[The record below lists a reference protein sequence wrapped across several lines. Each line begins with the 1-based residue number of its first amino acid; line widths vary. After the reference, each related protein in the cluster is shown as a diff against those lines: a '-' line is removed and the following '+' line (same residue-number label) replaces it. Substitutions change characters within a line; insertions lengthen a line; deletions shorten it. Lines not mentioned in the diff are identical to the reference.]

1 MVPVGDADRWL
12 VHMRVDRRFRRQKPS
27 FKGLREMSVT
37 AALVKELREK
47 SGAGMMDCKKAL
59 AETNGDM
66 DAAVDWLRTKGLA
79 AAAKKSGRVA
89 AEGLVAIA
97 VAGKKGAVIE
107 LNAETDFVS
116 RNSEFQGFASTL
128 ADLALGVDDL
138 DALKAVDFPGTGRI
152 VADELT
158 QKIAT
163 IGENMSLRR
172 MQAVSVNNGSV
183 VSYVHNATA
192 DGLGRIG
199 VLVALESTAD
209 TGVLEP
215 LGKQIAMHIAATSPA
230 SLSVQDLDPEAVAR
244 ERDVLIEQAKASGK
258 PQEIAEKMVEGRMK
272 KYYQEVV
279 LLEQTSVIDGESR
292 IADVIA
298 KAGKDAG
305 ADIALTAFVRF
316 NLGEGIER
324 ESSDFAAEVAAQLA

>member
-1 MVPVGDADRWL
+1 
-12 VHMRVDRRFRRQKPS
+12 
-27 FKGLREMSVT
+27 MSVT

-97 VAGKKGAVIE
+97 VDDTKGSVVE
-107 LNAETDFVS
+107 LNAETDFVA
-116 RNSEFQGFASTL
+116 RNSEFQAFASTL
-128 ADLALGVDDL
+128 ARLALGVDNIDG
-138 DALKAVDFPGTGRI
+138 LKAADFPGTGRN

-172 MQAVSVNNGSV
+172 METLSVGSGSV
-183 VSYVHNATA
+183 VSYIHNATA
-192 DGLGRIG
+192 EGLGRIG

-209 TGVLEP
+209 KASLDG

-230 SLSVQDLDPEAVAR
+230 SLSISDLDPEAVAR

-272 KYYQEVV
+272 KYYQEVA
-279 LLEQTSVIDGESR
+279 LLEQTSVIDGETR
-292 IADVIA
+292 IADVVA

-305 ADIALTAFVRF
+305 ADIALTGFVRF

-324 ESSDFAAEVAAQLA
+324 ESTDFAAEVAAQLS

>member
-1 MVPVGDADRWL
+1 
-12 VHMRVDRRFRRQKPS
+12 
-27 FKGLREMSVT
+27 MSVT

-97 VAGKKGAVIE
+97 VDDTKGSVVE
-107 LNAETDFVS
+107 LNAETDFVA
-116 RNSEFQGFASTL
+116 RNSEFQAFASTL
-128 ADLALGVDDL
+128 ARLALGVDNIDG
-138 DALKAVDFPGTGRI
+138 LKAADFPGTGRN

-172 MQAVSVNNGSV
+172 METLSVGSGSV
-183 VSYVHNATA
+183 VSYIHNATA
-192 DGLGRIG
+192 EGLGRIG

-209 TGVLEP
+209 KASLDG

-230 SLSVQDLDPEAVAR
+230 SLSISDLDPEAVAR

-279 LLEQTSVIDGESR
+279 LLEQTSVIDGETR
-292 IADVIA
+292 IADVVA

-305 ADIALTAFVRF
+305 ADIALTGFVRF

-324 ESSDFAAEVAAQLA
+324 ESTDFAAEVAAQLS

>member
-1 MVPVGDADRWL
+1 M
-12 VHMRVDRRFRRQKPS
+12 
-27 FKGLREMSVT
+27 MSVT

-59 AETNGDM
+59 GETGGDM
-66 DAAVDWLRTKGLA
+66 DAAIDWLRTKGLA

-89 AEGLVAIA
+89 AEGLVAVA
-97 VAGKKGAVIE
+97 VDGTSGAIVE
-107 LNAETDFVS
+107 LNAETDFVA
-116 RNSEFQGFASTL
+116 RNTEFQDFARNL
-128 ADLALGVDDL
+128 GLLALGASDIESLKTL
-138 DALKAVDFPGTGRI
+138 DYPDTGRN
-152 VADELT
+152 VSEELT
-158 QKIAT
+158 NKIAT

-172 MQAVSVNNGSV
+172 MEKVSVSSGSV
-183 VSYVHNATA
+183 VSYMHNATA

-199 VLVALESTAD
+199 VLVALESSASAD
-209 TGVLEP
+209 VLNG
-215 LGKQIAMHIAATSPA
+215 LGKQVAMHIAATSPA
-230 SLSVQDLDPEAVAR
+230 SLSVDDLDADMVAR

-279 LLEQTSVIDGESR
+279 LLEQTSVIDGETR
-292 IADVIA
+292 IEDVII

-305 ADIALTAFVRF
+305 ADIALKAFVRF

-324 ESSDFAAEVAAQLA
+324 EESDFAAEVAAQLS

>member
-1 MVPVGDADRWL
+1 
-12 VHMRVDRRFRRQKPS
+12 
-27 FKGLREMSVT
+27 MSVT

-59 AETNGDM
+59 GETNGDM
-66 DAAVDWLRTKGLA
+66 DAAIDWLRTKGLA

-89 AEGLVAIA
+89 AEGLVGIA
-97 VAGKKGAVIE
+97 VTGTKGAVVE
-107 LNAETDFVS
+107 LNAETDFVA
-116 RNSEFQGFASTL
+116 RNSEFQAFTSAL
-128 ADLALGVDDL
+128 ANLALNVTDIE
-138 DALKAVDFPGTGRI
+138 ALKAIDFPETGRN
-152 VADELT
+152 VEDELT

-172 MQAVSVNNGSV
+172 MQTLEVSNGAVVP
-183 VSYVHNATA
+183 YMHNTTA

-199 VLVALESTAD
+199 VLVALESAAD
-209 TGVLEP
+209 EAVLVA

-230 SLSVQDLDPEAVAR
+230 SLSIEDLDADAVAR

-279 LLEQTSVIDGESR
+279 LLEQTSVIDGETR

-305 ADIALTAFVRF
+305 ADIALKAFVRF
-316 NLGEGIER
+316 NLGEGVER
-324 ESSDFAAEVAAQLA
+324 EASDFAAEVAAQLA